1 MEIDK
6 DSGAGR
12 HGIYLL
18 HESSKIH
25 LYMEQ
30 FLLKLGSGRKTPIQ
44 SRSVRKIHM

>member
-6 DSGAGR
+6 DSGEGR

-18 HESSKIH
+18 RESSKIH

-30 FLLKLGSGRKTPIQ
+30 FLLKTNWEVEA
-44 SRSVRKIHM
+44 RSVRKIHM